1 MSCGIGKGRTEPC
14 YDNIGGLKNIYLFTF
29 VNYRNYQI
37 QTNGSN
43 LVSYPS
49 TNIYKYEL
57 RADSNTFST
66 DVSNDE
72 DGQSYNQNASFVLK
86 GLRNDYVEINN
97 LLNKRIG
104 VIVESRLG
112 HFNIMGLHNGVTVKS
127 VKGSSGGAR
136 SDFRGF
142 NISLSAKEKNEPLFI
157 DDLQNAGFNIIAP
170 LVPFYLLQEN
180 GGYLL
185 QENNFKILL

>member
-1 MSCGIGKGRTEPC
+1 MICGIGKGRIEPC

-49 TNIYKYEL
+49 TDIYKYEL

-72 DGQSYNQNASFVLK
+72 DGQSYNQNASFILK
-86 GLRNDYVEINN
+86 DLRNDYVEINN

-112 HFNIMGLHNGVTVKS
+112 HFNIMGLRNGVTVKS
-127 VKGSSGGAR
+127 VKGSSGGSR

-157 DDLQNAGFNIIAP
+157 DNLQDAGFNIVAP
-170 LVPFYLLQEN
+170 VVPFYLLQEN
-180 GGYLL
+180 GNYLL

>member
-104 VIVESRLG
+104 VIVETRLG

>member
-1 MSCGIGKGRTEPC
+1 MICGIGKGRTEPC
-14 YDNIGGLKNIYLFTF
+14 YNNIGGLKNIYLFTF

-49 TNIYKYEL
+49 TDIYKYEL
-57 RADSNTFST
+57 RADANTFST

-104 VIVESRLG
+104 VIVETRLG

-127 VKGSSGGAR
+127 VKGSSGGGRA
-136 SDFRGF
+136 DFRGF

-157 DDLQNAGFNIIAP
+157 NDLQDTGFNIVAP
-170 LVPFYLLQEN
+170 IVPFYLLQEN
-180 GGYLL
+180 GYYLL

>member
-1 MSCGIGKGRTEPC
+1 MICGIGKGRTEPC

-43 LVSYPS
+43 LLSYPS

-57 RADSNTFST
+57 RADANTFST

-112 HFNIMGLHNGVTVKS
+112 HFNIMGLYNGVTVKS
-127 VKGSSGGAR
+127 VKGSSGGGR

-157 DDLQNAGFNIIAP
+157 DDLQDAGFNIIAP

-180 GGYLL
+180 GDYLL
-185 QENNFKILL
+185 QENEFKILL